1 MVTGVPVP
9 TLNNVFTARAGAS
22 RSEVETLLRLVA
34 KSGLPHALQLR
45 PGTDSRVKALS
56 LARGMRAHPPI
67 PLMAVEVSTKG
78 ILEAPQA
85 MLNIRLAGPD
95 EAALHASL
103 LAAGFDVPQ
112 QLFDQLIT
120 TAVLALPGVRCY
132 VGAVEGEPVATALG
146 FSNGEHV
153 GIYNVATHPKHRGL
167 GYGAAITASA
177 VLDGFAAGVSFAY
190 LQSSDAGYRV
200 YQQLGFT
207 QLESWAVW
215 IASA

>member
-103 LAAGFDVPQ
+103 LAGGSTFP
-112 QLFDQLIT
+112 
-120 TAVLALPGVRCY
+120 
-132 VGAVEGEPVATALG
+132 
-146 FSNGEHV
+146 N
-153 GIYNVATHPKHRGL
+153 
-167 GYGAAITASA
+167 
-177 VLDGFAAGVSFAY
+177 
-190 LQSSDAGYRV
+190 SSS
-200 YQQLGFT
+200 T
-207 QLESWAVW
+207 N
-215 IASA
+215 